1 MKKCKN
7 ILLYFVA
14 LITILIIIILL
25 AVRFIFWR
33 DDTDNSD
40 TVINEVT
47 VDYYDLEDK
56 LELKDSS
63 IYKTDIQQ
71 ELEKYGNYSS
81 SVLRFQNNLIY
92 GNYLSK
98 ELMNIVMLTKGVWI
112 YDVISKDFDY
122 YEYPDGYRIRDF
134 YVLNDYIYYIKLE
147 LDFES
152 DLYMW
157 EFIKSDL
164 NFENKINIESGCVK
178 SPVDFP
184 KLEVDDVT
192 GKVYVY
198 FVSDDIRY
206 NDDILVSNVG
216 EFKICVLENDELIPL
231 ITNKYD
237 YTNDTGVYLF
247 NTANTFKVYNNELIY
262 YEIINNNI
270 GTVKVLDLLTDKTKI
285 IYDDIN
291 VNDWNVSEL
300 FIGNDLYYL
309 TLLSKDDKNNGKII
323 SVLKDGSV
331 INIVNSKGSKKSSI
345 LSNDYFVIASHN
357 TFAIFSARDGSYKYK
372 LGLDTNDYMENTLSD
387 GDNTV
392 IFKDRDGDYY
402 VVTIN

>member
-122 YEYPDGYRIRDF
+122 YEYPDGYRIWDF

-164 NFENKINIESGCVK
+164 NFENKINIDKPTASALLTAMRDYTFFMNV
-178 SPVDFP
+178 VDLFMSNC
-184 KLEVDDVT
+184 KISKRNLRAKVDNYLWLA
-192 GKVYVY
+192 GMMKY
-198 FVSDDIRY
+198 RKG
-206 NDDILVSNVG
+206 SNVAQ
-216 EFKICVLENDELIPL
+216 
-231 ITNKYD
+231 D
-237 YTNDTGVYLF
+237 Y
-247 NTANTFKVYNNELIY
+247 
-262 YEIINNNI
+262 
-270 GTVKVLDLLTDKTKI
+270 
-285 IYDDIN
+285 
-291 VNDWNVSEL
+291 
-300 FIGNDLYYL
+300 
-309 TLLSKDDKNNGKII
+309 KN
-323 SVLKDGSV
+323 
-331 INIVNSKGSKKSSI
+331 
-345 LSNDYFVIASHN
+345 
-357 TFAIFSARDGSYKYK
+357 
-372 LGLDTNDYMENTLSD
+372 
-387 GDNTV
+387 
-392 IFKDRDGDYY
+392 
-402 VVTIN
+402 